1 MTDTSYRGIAHAS
14 LPPPRLVLADGT
26 VEALKWLGLL
36 LMTGD
41 HVNKYLFAQKLPCLF
56 ELGRLAM
63 PIFGFVLAYN
73 LARPGA
79 LARRAHVRLIERLL
93 LWGVAASVPYT
104 ALGSVMGGWW

>member
-1 MTDTSYRGIAHAS
+1 MTDSSYRGIAHAS
-14 LPPPRLVLADGT
+14 LPPPRLVLGDGT

-36 LMTGD
+36 FMTGD

-73 LARPGA
+73 LARSGA
-79 LARRAHVRLIERLL
+79 LARPRARAID
-93 LWGVAASVPYT
+93 
-104 ALGSVMGGWW
+104 